1 MSWERRIATILWNN
15 MKDQKCGAKER
26 DGSVCQRPPA
36 LPFNSRCRLH
46 GGLSTGPT
54 TDEGKARISEAQK
67 SRWARWR
74 VERGLTQV
82 KPRKPCIPVPLPVS
96 GSLERLCPDPNGLF
110 VEEDEDGNALGVT
123 AEIWDHGN
131 KRHRLARMKAIA
143 KNLSI
148 LNWGCRYC
156 GEPVPIYRRA
166 DARFCRER
174 CRKASARERK
184 KAFL

>member
-26 DGSVCQRPPA
+26 DGSVCQRTPV

-46 GGLSTGPT
+46 GGLSTGPR

-67 SRWARWR
+67 RRWASWR
-74 VERGLTQV
+74 AERGLIPPS
-82 KPRKPCIPVPLPVS
+82 PRIRDKSDRSPVS
-96 GSLERLCPDPNGLF
+96 GPLERLCPDPNGLF
-110 VEEDEDGNALGVT
+110 VEEGEDGTIYGVT

-143 KNLSI
+143 KNLSV

-174 CRKASARERK
+174 CRKAFARERK